1 MAWGSRSSSSSSN
14 YDVFLSFRG
23 EDTRSAFTGHLYNTL
38 QSKGIH
44 TFIDDEKLQR
54 GEQITPALMKAI
66 EDSRVAITVL
76 SEHYASSSF
85 CLDELA
91 TILHCDQRKR
101 LLVIPVFYKV
111 DPSDVR
117 HQKGSYGE
125 ALAKLERR
133 FQHDPE
139 KLQNWKMALQRV
151 ADLSGYH
158 FKEGEG
164 YEYKFI
170 EKIVEEVSRVINLC
184 PLHVADYPVGLKS
197 RVLHVRRLLHAG
209 SDHGVHMIG
218 IHGMGGVGKSTLAR
232 AVYNE
237 LIIAEKFDGLCFLAN
252 VRENSNKHGL
262 EHLQGKLLL
271 EILGEK
277 SISLTSKQQGI
288 SIIQSRL
295 KGKKVL
301 LIIDD
306 VDTHDQLQ
314 AIAGR
319 PDWFGRGSKIIITTR
334 DKQLLASHEVNKTY
348 EMKELDENHALQLL
362 TWQAFKKEK
371 ADPTYVEVL
380 HRVVTYASGLPLA
393 LEVIGSHLVGKSI
406 QEWESAIK
414 QYKRIAKKE
423 ILDILKV
430 SFDALEEEEKKV
442 FLDIACCF
450 KGWKLTELE
459 HVYDDCM
466 KNHIGVLVEKS
477 LIEVRWWDDAVN
489 MHDLIQDMGR
499 RIDQQESS
507 KEPRKRRRL
516 WLTKDIIQVLEE
528 NSGTSE
534 IEIISLDLSL
544 SEKETTIEWNGNAFR
559 KMKNLKILIIRNGK
573 FSKGPNY
580 IPESLRVLEW
590 HGYPSSCL
598 PSNFHPKELAICK
611 LPQSCITS
619 FGFQGS
625 MKKFRNLKVLNFE
638 QCEFL
643 TEIPDVSVLLNLE
656 ELSFHRCGNL
666 ITVHDSIGFLNKL
679 KILGATRCRKLTTFP
694 PLNLTSLERLELS
707 CCSSLEN
714 FPEILGEMKNLLKLE
729 LSGLLGVKGLPV
741 SFQNLVGLQS
751 LDLDD
756 CENFLLPSNIIA
768 MMPKL
773 SSLKAISCKGLQWVK
788 SEEGEENVG
797 SIACSNVDY
806 IIVDYCNLYD
816 DFFPTGFMQLHHVK
830 TLSLRENNFT
840 FLPECIRELQFLTTL
855 DVNGCYH
862 LQEIRGVPP
871 NLIDFSAIDCISLS
885 SSSTSMFLNQELHE
899 AGQTKFG
906 FPGATI
912 PEWFN
917 HQSRGTS
924 SSFWFRNEFPDN
936 VLCLLVAR
944 VERIGD
950 NDIPMPVVL
959 LNGELLIDRDHHVQ
973 LGKKKWDYTY
983 LFDLKSVLDELVD
996 LSEVVLE
1003 KEWNHVEITYAGQIE
1018 TSLVKATGIHVFRQD
1033 DIRYDDPYGK
1043 RKLEHDLSSESQPLN
1058 KKPRLSRWVGPER
1071 IINLLGNAAD
1081 GALFTNAERRY
1092 SHISMVSCRRCG
1104 VLEETCLHAL
1114 RDCPEVAAFWRSVL
1128 PKKLAPKFFNGDDV
1142 TVWLET
1148 NLSFSEAAF
1157 FWPAFFGIAVDLLW
1171 ESRND
1176 LVFYQNGQ
1184 TWAYVHLRATDIV
1197 FKRYK
1202 DYMRARASHNLM
1214 TRNLLKWRRPL
1225 PLSHGHWLLSL
1236 NVSGAY
1242 DPSSGTAACGGIFR
1256 DYHDRFVLGF
1266 SVKLGEC
1273 WSNDEAE
1280 IWGIYHGMKIARKY
1294 DIWGLFRDIL
1304 RQHSDKH
1311 NVFDYIRI
1319 SPKIARQH
1327 EFGKIVVVSG
1337 SEKAIG
1343 FVSDGC
1349 PTSTST
1355 STSTSMQ
1362 HCFPFCDELKA
1373 LTSATNHSYFMYA
1386 PDSYLMHTPDDPAA
1400 YSFVKFGLS
1409 MKQQAASIFSACPSF
1424 CQPFVSEYI

>member
-23 EDTRSAFTGHLYNTL
+23 EDTRHGFTGHLYNTL

-101 LLVIPVFYKV
+101 LLVIPIFYKV

-414 QYKRIAKKE
+414 QYKRIPKKE

-625 MKKFRNLKVLNFE
+625 MKKFRNLKFLNFE

-656 ELSFHRCGNL
+656 ELSFDRCGNL

-679 KILGATRCRKLTTFP
+679 KILSATWCRKLTTFP

-714 FPEILGEMKNLLKLE
+714 FPEILGEMKNLLKLK
-729 LSGLLGVKGLPV
+729 LYGLLGVKGLPV

-751 LDLDD
+751 LDLGD

-806 IIVDYCNLYD
+806 ILVDYCNLYD

-899 AGQTKFG
+899 AGQTKFC

-917 HQSRGTS
+917 HQT
-924 SSFWFRNEFPDN
+924 
-936 VLCLLVAR
+936 R
-944 VERIGD
+944 VERMGD

-959 LNGELLIDRDHHVQ
+959 LNGELLIDRDHHVR

-1058 KKPRLSRWVGPER
+1058 KKPRYMWTS
-1071 IINLLGNAAD
+1071 
-1081 GALFTNAERRY
+1081 
-1092 SHISMVSCRRCG
+1092 
-1104 VLEETCLHAL
+1104 
-1114 RDCPEVAAFWRSVL
+1114 
-1128 PKKLAPKFFNGDDV
+1128 KFHYYLIYENY
-1142 TVWLET
+1142 T
-1148 NLSFSEAAF
+1148 
-1157 FWPAFFGIAVDLLW
+1157 
-1171 ESRND
+1171 
-1176 LVFYQNGQ
+1176 
-1184 TWAYVHLRATDIV
+1184 
-1197 FKRYK
+1197 
-1202 DYMRARASHNLM
+1202 
-1214 TRNLLKWRRPL
+1214 
-1225 PLSHGHWLLSL
+1225 
-1236 NVSGAY
+1236 
-1242 DPSSGTAACGGIFR
+1242 
-1256 DYHDRFVLGF
+1256 
-1266 SVKLGEC
+1266 VKLE
-1273 WSNDEAE
+1273 
-1280 IWGIYHGMKIARKY
+1280 
-1294 DIWGLFRDIL
+1294 
-1304 RQHSDKH
+1304 
-1311 NVFDYIRI
+1311 
-1319 SPKIARQH
+1319 
-1327 EFGKIVVVSG
+1327 
-1337 SEKAIG
+1337 
-1343 FVSDGC
+1343 
-1349 PTSTST
+1349 
-1355 STSTSMQ
+1355 
-1362 HCFPFCDELKA
+1362 
-1373 LTSATNHSYFMYA
+1373 
-1386 PDSYLMHTPDDPAA
+1386 
-1400 YSFVKFGLS
+1400 
-1409 MKQQAASIFSACPSF
+1409 
-1424 CQPFVSEYI
+1424 